1 MFLILKFEHHKKENN
16 HYYYVMGWKEA
27 HLFNAPIHKE
37 KFDIYDEAVSYFK
50 EIENECAF
58 VSMFEYIG
66 GKRKWIA
73 DSEDK
78 SAIVDKK

>member
-1 MFLILKFEHHKKENN
+1 MLLKLKREKENS
-16 HYYYVMGWKEA
+16 HYFYVMGWKESN
-27 HLFNAPIHKE
+27 LLNAPVKKK
-37 KFDIYDEAVSYFK
+37 KFDIYREAVEYFNDL
-50 EIENECAF
+50 ENECAF

-78 SAIVDKK
+78 SSLNK

>member
-1 MFLILKFEHHKKENN
+1 MPSKKKENN
-16 HYYYVMGWKEA
+16 HYFYVMGWDSGKF
-27 HLFNAPIHKE
+27 LNAPTEKK
-37 KFDIYDEAVSYFK
+37 KFDIYDDAVEFFK
-50 EIENECAF
+50 DIEDECGF

-78 SAIVDKK
+78 SAIIK